1 MIVYLSSYHTDKENS
16 AKRYKNI
23 CPNVAYWLIVRVLQF
38 QYNEN
43 SAPDMKNIRK
53 MYIESDVQHSIY
65 MHLLKIRTLKM
76 VFWVYQSAVFPVC
89 QLSE

>member
-1 MIVYLSSYHTDKENS
+1 MILYLSTYHTDKENS

-43 SAPDMKNIRK
+43 SVPDMKNIRK
-53 MYIESDVQHSIY
+53 IY
-65 MHLLKIRTLKM
+65 RERYNILFTCIYLKLGH
-76 VFWVYQSAVFPVC
+76 
-89 QLSE
+89 

>member
-1 MIVYLSSYHTDKENS
+1 MILYLSSYHTDKENS

-43 SAPDMKNIRK
+43 SVPDMKNIRK
-53 MYIESDVQHSIY
+53 IY
-65 MHLLKIRTLKM
+65 RERYNILFICIYLKLGH
-76 VFWVYQSAVFPVC
+76 
-89 QLSE
+89 

>member
-1 MIVYLSSYHTDKENS
+1 MILYLSSYHTDKENS

-43 SAPDMKNIRK
+43 SVPDMKNIRK
-53 MYIESDVQHSIY
+53 IY
-65 MHLLKIRTLKM
+65 RERYNILFTCIYLKLGH
-76 VFWVYQSAVFPVC
+76 
-89 QLSE
+89 